1 MTEPS
6 GGGMDDRN
14 EREGTPPPLTK
25 EQIEGHI
32 SAIKSIIKDYN
43 RQNKADPI
51 RLDFGTDNI
60 LLKEGRVARG
70 KDVGEEDLSKPFK
83 EILKTPL
90 TRRIIEFA
98 GPEYVMPTNI
108 TRMAPC
114 QFVSDVY
121 SNLDGGA
128 RGWFESLPLN
138 SINEWYQLR
147 EAFTTRYSIRRA
159 CYKEPH
165 EITKVVRRANETLP
179 AFKERWTV
187 ETGLIMG
194 VPEVMKI
201 SSFMDSIKSPEL
213 AKRFSSNIPK
223 TVDEMMRRV
232 DEFVRA
238 EEAYARTELPP
249 GESRD
254 IHRRLSFPTGPRDVH
269 QRLTFPTS
277 TRNDRDNRSSQ
288 RRDYKGN
295 DYKNPYKVRDNFN
308 GGRHRDYRAPYP
320 QRDQANKTVPVL
332 SLDSLIK
339 CPKEILATETQ
350 LQLPAPRPVAN
361 PLRTG
366 DPDKYCDYHQDKGHH
381 TNDCIQLRKQLEIA
395 LESGKL
401 NHLMKDLRQR
411 VGRGQGR
418 NPPPPPKVINMVGI
432 LSSKEK
438 KRKDREATEAWM
450 NTPITFPGVISDDA
464 SDEPLIIEAEVEV
477 RAGLR
482 ETRTDLVGFAGEVAK
497 PLGKID
503 LEVCFG
509 NEGLSRRMSIKFLVI
524 RAPSPYNII
533 LGRPGLKALHAI
545 PSTIHSMIRFPTP
558 KGIATLVTRATI
570 IAECRLREEK
580 QILTEKQPE
589 IHEAGQPDEGAD
601 LTEQILVNPSFPDQM
616 VTIGGGLSPVC
627 KNQLKTL
634 LTNNMEVFAWEPAD
648 MTGVPRRIIEHSLNV
663 NPSLEPVC
671 QKRRTFSP
679 EKSEAVTNEVAEWV
693 RAGIVRPV
701 KYPTYISN
709 PVLVKKC
716 DGSWRMCIDFKN
728 LNSACPKDY
737 YPLPSIDCKVE
748 AVMGF
753 KYKCFLDAY
762 KGYHQIQMARE
773 DEEKTAFYTEQGT
786 YCYMKMPFGL
796 KNAGATYQRL
806 VDSTFQSQIGRNL
819 EAYVDDMVIKSKDEK
834 DLLADIAETFENLK
848 AINMKL
854 NPKKCSFG
862 VEEGKFLGYMVTS
875 EGIRANPKKTKAI
888 SDLTSPKTL
897 KEMQSLSGKLA
908 SLNRFLAKS
917 AERALPFFNT
927 LKNITKENKH
937 EYRWTPEAEE
947 AFQQMKRLIISLPSL
962 TPPFPKETLY
972 AYLAVANEAVSAVL
986 LTDRNGRQCP
996 VQYVSRTLNDAEK
1009 NYSPL
1014 EKLALSLVNMTRRLR
1029 RYFEAHP
1036 VKVITDQPIKN
1047 ILSRTEASGKLAK
1060 YAVEIGTYKISFL
1073 PRNAIKGQVLAD
1085 FLSDASDGEAE
1096 EEYFQ
1101 MPEVLPEVDD
1111 TKVWTLFT
1119 DGAASLKGSG
1129 AGLVLIGPSGLEY
1142 TYALRLTFVS
1152 TNNEAEYEALLAGLR
1167 IARKMKV
1174 SSIEVKVDSKL
1185 VANQINGAYEAT
1197 KESMIKYLAKAKE
1210 FISEFKTFS
1219 IENIPREDNQKA
1231 DILSKLATVPF
1242 SHLTKE
1248 ILVEVLNERSTDA
1261 KEVQTI
1267 VEEEGENWMT
1277 PIINYLEEGI
1287 VPSDKNEA
1295 RSLRAKISQY
1305 VIESGVLF
1313 KKGYLVPMLRCV
1325 GPLQANYVIR
1335 EIHMGSCGMHI
1346 GPRAVVRK
1354 AMRQGYYWP
1363 TMHADAK
1370 EEVDKCDSC
1379 QIHSPI
1385 PRLPKTH
1392 MTSIMAPWPF
1402 YQWGMDILGPLTPA
1416 RGGAKFVIVAI
1427 DYFTKWIEAKPL
1439 VKITGK
1445 EVIRFVMDF
1454 LLLISSLRNFP

>member
-1 MTEPS
+1 
-6 GGGMDDRN
+6 
-14 EREGTPPPLTK
+14 
-25 EQIEGHI
+25 
-32 SAIKSIIKDYN
+32 
-43 RQNKADPI
+43 
-51 RLDFGTDNI
+51 
-60 LLKEGRVARG
+60 
-70 KDVGEEDLSKPFK
+70 
-83 EILKTPL
+83 
-90 TRRIIEFA
+90 
-98 GPEYVMPTNI
+98 
-108 TRMAPC
+108 
-114 QFVSDVY
+114 
-121 SNLDGGA
+121 
-128 RGWFESLPLN
+128 
-138 SINEWYQLR
+138 
-147 EAFTTRYSIRRA
+147 
-159 CYKEPH
+159 
-165 EITKVVRRANETLP
+165 
-179 AFKERWTV
+179 
-187 ETGLIMG
+187 
-194 VPEVMKI
+194 
-201 SSFMDSIKSPEL
+201 
-213 AKRFSSNIPK
+213 
-223 TVDEMMRRV
+223 
-232 DEFVRA
+232 
-238 EEAYARTELPP
+238 
-249 GESRD
+249 
-254 IHRRLSFPTGPRDVH
+254 
-269 QRLTFPTS
+269 
-277 TRNDRDNRSSQ
+277 
-288 RRDYKGN
+288 
-295 DYKNPYKVRDNFN
+295 RDNFN

-320 QRDQANKTVPVL
+320 QRDQANKAVPVL

-381 TNDCIQLRKQLEIA
+381 INDCIQLRKQLEIA
-395 LESGKL
+395 LELGKL

-418 NPPPPPKVINMVGI
+418 NPPPPPKVINMVRV

-464 SDEPLIIEAEVEV
+464 SDEPLIIEAEVEGYLV
-477 RAGLR
+477 RRVYVDEGSSVEVMFEHCFENLSAKVRSGLR

-509 NEGLSRRMSIKFLVI
+509 NEGLSRKMSIKFLVV

-558 KGIATLVTRATI
+558 KGIATL
-570 IAECRLREEK
+570 
-580 QILTEKQPE
+580 
-589 IHEAGQPDEGAD
+589 PDEGAD
-601 LTEQILVNPSFPDQM
+601 LTEQILVNPCFLDQ
-616 VTIGGGLSPVC
+616 VITIGGGLSPDC

-634 LTNNMEVFAWEPAD
+634 LIKNMEVFAWEPSD
-648 MTGVPRRIIEHSLNV
+648 MTGVPRKIIEHPLNV
-663 NPSLEPVC
+663 NPSLDPFC

-679 EKSEAVTNEVAEWV
+679 EKSKAITNEVTEWV
-693 RAGIVRPV
+693 GAGIVRPV
-701 KYPTYISN
+701 KYSTYISN

-716 DGSWRMCIDFKN
+716 DGSWRMCIDFKI

-737 YPLPSIDCKVE
+737 YPLPIIDCKVE
-748 AVMGF
+748 A
-753 KYKCFLDAY
+753 
-762 KGYHQIQMARE
+762 I
-773 DEEKTAFYTEQGT
+773 
-786 YCYMKMPFGL
+786 
-796 KNAGATYQRL
+796 
-806 VDSTFQSQIGRNL
+806 IG
-819 EAYVDDMVIKSKDEK
+819 
-834 DLLADIAETFENLK
+834 
-848 AINMKL
+848 
-854 NPKKCSFG
+854 
-862 VEEGKFLGYMVTS
+862 EGKFLGYMVTS
-875 EGIRANPKKTKAI
+875 KGIRANPKKTKAI
-888 SDLTSPKTL
+888 SDLTSPKTM
-897 KEMQSLSGKLA
+897 KKCKSLSGKLA

-947 AFQQMKRLIISLPSL
+947 AFQQMKSLIISLPSL

-972 AYLAVANEAVSAVL
+972 AYLAVSKEAVSAVL

-996 VQYVSRTLNDAEK
+996 VYK
-1009 NYSPL
+1009 
-1014 EKLALSLVNMTRRLR
+1014 
-1029 RYFEAHP
+1029 
-1036 VKVITDQPIKN
+1036 
-1047 ILSRTEASGKLAK
+1047 TEASGKLAK
-1060 YAVEIGTYKISFL
+1060 YTVEIGTYKILFI

-1085 FLSDASDGEAE
+1085 FLSDAPEGEAE
-1096 EEYFQ
+1096 EEYFR
-1101 MPEVLPEVDD
+1101 MPKVPPEIDD

-1167 IARKMKV
+1167 IARKIKV
-1174 SSIEVKVDSKL
+1174 SGIEVQVDSKL
-1185 VANQINGAYEAT
+1185 VANQINGTYKAT
-1197 KESMIKYLAKAKE
+1197 KDSMIKYLAKAKE

-1219 IENIPREDNQKA
+1219 IENIPRENNQKA
-1231 DILSKLATVPF
+1231 NILSKLAIVPF

-1248 ILVEVLNERSTDA
+1248 VLVEVLNERSTDA

-1277 PIINYLEEGI
+1277 PIIKYL
-1287 VPSDKNEA
+1287 DKNEA
-1295 RSLRAKISQY
+1295 RSLRSKISQY
-1305 VIESGVLF
+1305 VIEAGVLF
-1313 KKGYLVPMLRCV
+1313 KKGYLVLMLRCV

-1392 MTSIMAPWPF
+1392 MTSIMAPWH
-1402 YQWGMDILGPLTPA
+1402 ILGPLTPA

-1445 EVIRFVMDF
+1445 EVIRFVMDNIICRF
-1454 LLLISSLRNFP
+1454 GLPRIIVTDNGAQLVNEPFKGWCTRFKIQQMNTSVAHPQANGLVERANRSLMEGIKTRLGRERAGWVDELPNVLWAHRTSIKQSNGETPFSLTYGSEAVIPAEIGIPSYRTLMIREEYNEEEQRLNLDLLQERREAAAIREAKYKTKMEQYYNKRVRPAGFRPGEFVYRRNEASRMEDEGKLGPNWEGPYRVTEAFENGSYKLQTMEDKVVPRTWHAVNLRKCYL